1 MDVAH
6 IELVGVV
13 KGETRG
19 TKHVAEA
26 RTGPPRV
33 ADGLAV
39 CKNYDLKKNLEI
51 RSSWEKKKKKKK
63 NPTRPYL
70 LPPPEPADRLGVGH
84 FRAPVPR
91 ALNRRADFVPRK
103 EALEIVD
110 RQE

>member
-39 CKNYDLKKNLEI
+39 CKNYDF
-51 RSSWEKKKKKKK
+51 KKKIR
-63 NPTRPYL
+63 NPL
-70 LPPPEPADRLGVGH
+70 KLG
-84 FRAPVPR
+84 
-91 ALNRRADFVPRK
+91 K
-103 EALEIVD
+103 
-110 RQE
+110 